1 MFFRKY
7 WIPLSVFIVAIV
19 GVSLYYLQTR
29 PPKEPILIVKPVE
42 YEKPPAKAPVV
53 EQPEQVGHVHEDGT
67 RHGEPHEPTAP
78 SEVNESEIST
88 FVSNAP
94 QKKYTKES
102 GNPLMFKG
110 FPIDLSDFE
119 ATKAAMIEN
128 GNFYKANWD
137 PYVFNS
143 EVHRARVYI
152 MNISSYVDS
161 MLCFYTPE
169 QREEIRAL
177 HFSFIDRS
185 QEGDDRSLAR

>member
-1 MFFRKY
+1 M
-7 WIPLSVFIVAIV
+7 FIVAIV

-78 SEVNESEIST
+78 SEVHESEIST